1 MAWTWTLALAVL
13 AVQPPPDPLRAAIA
27 ELDADR
33 PARAVELLTPLAA
46 ARPDDVAVHFHLGL
60 AYSLAG
66 DDGSAAAAFR
76 KCLALRPELYEARL
90 NLGQIL
96 ARDGKGQEALEVL
109 EPAILQKPADAKPVY
124 LAGRALAAQA
134 KPAEAA
140 AAYEKALQLG
150 WKDQDLK
157 LELAQMYESLGQTAK
172 AAAYYAEFP
181 GNPAARERLGLIQL
195 NSGDAG
201 AAIATFEA
209 LRASAPT
216 PAVLYALATAYLRD
230 KKPDKAA
237 AVAAEVVQ
245 REPASVEMRLFY
257 GRLLRDEKKYQDAAV
272 QFEQGLARRPGS
284 LELWNEMAGMLI
296 LLKRHETA
304 LAALDKIRS
313 LGGETPSHVYFRAI
327 SYDALNRPKEALEAY
342 QRFLSLS
349 QDKFPDEEFKAR
361 QRARILEKAVN
372 R

>member
-1 MAWTWTLALAVL
+1 MVWTWTLALAVL

-33 PARAVELLTPLAA
+33 PARAVELLAPLAA